1 MPLSSSVLLSLMAC
15 GGFAPV
21 HHEDRASVWVEFVPA
36 TELPLRVAQAASL
49 GVDANVA
56 FERGLHTEDDLRAT
70 CQAAADADVALLLWP
85 LLPEDEGYWANQEN
99 ADAFADW
106 TRALV
111 GWARRH
117 CRRVDG
123 VVIDLEMPIDRMRQL
138 EAVVADGGGAVQV
151 AAVLLSSVDEAAF
164 EHARDVFAELTVE
177 LHGEGLRVELTALP
191 VLADDVL
198 DGDEGIAQALG
209 TPVNG
214 IDADAISLQVY
225 RSSFDALFAP
235 ALADPTMRFGPGLIT
250 SYAAT
255 ATATWGD
262 RAGLDLGLTG
272 PVGFDD
278 SGGLASAAEL
288 QVDVAAALAAGSPV
302 GRIAIDS
309 LEGLDGKED
318 VADWLAVPAPLEP
331 PADPAT
337 DEIRGLFATLD
348 ALR

>member
-1 MPLSSSVLLSLMAC
+1 MTASTTLLLSLIAC

-21 HHEDRASVWVEFVPA
+21 HHDDRVAVWVEFVPPA
-36 TELPLRVAQAASL
+36 ELPSRIAQAADF

-56 FERGLHTEDDLRAT
+56 FERGLQSEDDLRAT
-70 CQAAADADVALLLWP
+70 CRAADEADVALLLWP
-85 LLPEDEGYWANQEN
+85 LLPEEEGYWANQEN
-99 ADAFADW
+99 ADAFAEW
-106 TRALV
+106 TRELV
-111 GWARRH
+111 GWAERD

-138 EAVVADGGGAVQV
+138 EDVVSDGGGAVQV
-151 AAVLLSSVDEAAF
+151 ATVLLSSVDEAAF
-164 EHARDVFAELTVE
+164 EHARGVLSDLTDE
-177 LHGEGLRVELTALP
+177 LHAKGLRVELTALP

-209 TPVNG
+209 TPVSG

-250 SYAAT
+250 SYATT

-262 RAGLDLGLTG
+262 RAALDLGLTG

-278 SGGLASAAEL
+278 SGGLSSAAEL
-288 QVDVAAALAAGSPV
+288 RADVAAALAAGIPV
-302 GRIAIDS
+302 DRLAIYS
-309 LEGLDGKED
+309 LEGLDAKD
-318 VADWLAVPAPLEP
+318 DAADWLAVPAPLAP

-337 DEIRGLFATLD
+337 DELRGLFATLD